1 MGLKKGMTN
10 NLAGKPPGALNKLS
24 RDMKLTIHEFL
35 IENWDEVLIEF
46 HKLNGKDKLNFYK
59 DLMQYDLP
67 KMQAMAL
74 SGELNFKEM
83 PESALDGIAYRL
95 HKMSKNEK

>member
-10 NLAGKPPGALNKLS
+10 NPKGKPPGTLNKMS

-35 IENWDEVLIEF
+35 TDHWPEVEEEF
-46 HKLNGKDKLNFYK
+46 HKLSGKDKLNFYK
-59 DLMQYDLP
+59 DLLQYDLP
-67 KMQAMAL
+67 KQAAVAM

-83 PESALDGIAYRL
+83 SEETLNAICERL
-95 HKMSKNEK
+95 LNVKK